1 MCLRGLRN
9 ASWKA
14 VSLKRFRSIHL
25 GWERMDSGFRLI
37 HVNELRHVMA
47 RGQADMNGVG
57 RPSASI
63 IIFQALPQSVGCHA
77 NDGVD
82 LVIKVFRTP
91 QGLHGDAVLLDFVEG
106 ALEIFFAN
114 KTKESNKI
122 IASAPEPQRYHCVQ
136 F

>member
-25 GWERMDSGFRLI
+25 GWERMDSSFRLI
-37 HVNELRHVMA
+37 PVNELRHVMA

-63 IIFQALPQSVGCHA
+63 IIFQALPQSVCCHA
-77 NDGVD
+77 NDVVD
-82 LVIKVFRTP
+82 LGIKVLRAP
-91 QGLHGDAVLLDFVEG
+91 RGRPAQVVLLIFVT
-106 ALEIFFAN
+106 AA
-114 KTKESNKI
+114 
-122 IASAPEPQRYHCVQ
+122 
-136 F
+136 